1 MAKKAKKSISER
13 INDIK
18 NGIATKLRQIAL
30 RERQIAAYE
39 PEMDAKHASAEKT
52 LASKKK
58 TLANLKK
65 RKNQTAVVKAQI
77 KTKELQLKK
86 FVATTKMWVMEHK
99 LLYAQ
104 HKLELAQYKQELET
118 LQAKLKELEAVE
130 PEAKEELVA
139 AVESTLPTDAE
150 MAAAVADKAELKI
163 EERSQEAVKQQQ
175 GFDFGDSIP
184 LSDEELDELRAMLFH
199 DDDEPQTQQ
208 QPQESKQEGYEAV
221 AQDFVEYTLGMMYTD
236 FTAPAELGPKKPA
249 DPLEGRNVA
258 EANGKLYLRP
268 YRGQKLT
275 DSELEKIQEWLGILT
290 RNPALINSVVMNTMG
305 AHSQMYIA
313 CEDKVKGRIENL
325 KATGKYNTPVARDAK
340 AAAALLKIE
349 AYLWHQQKNATK
361 AA

>member
-18 NGIATKLRQIAL
+18 NSIGTKLRQIAL

-39 PEMDAKHASAEKT
+39 PSCD
-52 LASKKK
+52 KKK
-58 TLANLKK
+58 ATVQKKAASLQRQIANLEK
-65 RKNQTAVVKAQI
+65 RRHPTDASNAKLEEKRF
-77 KTKELQLKK
+77 ELEKLEYDTRAWYRQ
-86 FVATTKMWVMEHK
+86 HK
-99 LLYAQ
+99 LLLVQ
-104 HKLELAQYKQELET
+104 HKAELAQYKEDLAA
-118 LQAKLKELEAVE
+118 LQAKLEELEAVE

-150 MAAAVADKAELKI
+150 MAAAVADKGELKI
-163 EERSQEAVKQQQ
+163 EERSREAVQQQ

-199 DDDEPQTQQ
+199 DDDEP
-208 QPQESKQEGYEAV
+208 ESKQEGYEAV

-236 FTAPAELGPKKPA
+236 STAPAKLGPKKPA

-258 EANGKLYLRP
+258 EVNGKLYLRP

-275 DSELEKIQEWLGILT
+275 DSEVKTMHEWLGILT
-290 RNPALINSVVMNTMG
+290 RNPALVNSVVMNTMG

-313 CEDKVKGRIENL
+313 YEDKIKGRLENI

-340 AAAALLKIE
+340 AAAALLRIE
-349 AYLWHQQKNATK
+349 AYLWQLQKNATK

>member
-18 NGIATKLRQIAL
+18 NGIGTKLRQIAL

-39 PEMDAKHASAEKT
+39 PSCD
-52 LASKKK
+52 KKK
-58 TLANLKK
+58 ATVQKKAASLQRQIANLEK
-65 RKNQTAVVKAQI
+65 RRHPTDASNAKLEEKRF
-77 KTKELQLKK
+77 ELEKLEYDTRAWYRQ
-86 FVATTKMWVMEHK
+86 HK
-99 LLYAQ
+99 LLLVQ
-104 HKLELAQYKQELET
+104 HKAELAQYKEDLAA
-118 LQAKLKELEAVE
+118 LQAKLEELEAVE

-275 DSELEKIQEWLGILT
+275 DSELKKIQEWLGILT
-290 RNPALINSVVMNTMG
+290 RNPALINSVVIDTKG
-305 AHSQMYIA
+305 ANSQMYIA
-313 CEDKVKGRIENL
+313 YEDKVKGRIENL

-349 AYLWHQQKNATK
+349 AYLWQLQKNATK